1 MAYVGSDIGAIRA
14 SPARM
19 LRTLTRAVAFGAR
32 DRVFPRPVDD
42 AGEVPSRPGLITSAW
57 LTSAL
62 RNKVPNGVA
71 VESFTYSPLTSGTNV
86 RGQMSV
92 RYSSSDSGLPTSM
105 FVKSTPTILT
115 RLANS
120 VTMAEEA
127 AFYNDFRPRLGQL
140 EIPHGYH
147 SAVNSKTLR
156 SIHLIEDLV
165 DTKGATFPADPS
177 TVLTR
182 RQAEDAVDLLA
193 DVHRTFTG
201 HRTDA
206 LPTFTD
212 FWRRALGIADVAKA
226 VRAFQG
232 DDFCPPDLKVAGDR
246 LWQACVR
253 AIELHDEL
261 PVTLLHNDPHRGN
274 WYVTCEGRMG
284 LLDWQTVCIG
294 HWSRDLAYAI
304 PTLLTVHQRRDWE
317 RDLVHRYHRRAG
329 LSESLDEAWLRY
341 RQQLVGGLLF
351 WAPTLRP
358 PRGFPEM
365 QPRALAVELMTRITT
380 AMVDHGTLDALL
392 SPGREHCDHPP
403 SSL

>member
-1 MAYVGSDIGAIRA
+1 M
-14 SPARM
+14 
-19 LRTLTRAVAFGAR
+19 
-32 DRVFPRPVDD
+32 
-42 AGEVPSRPGLITSAW
+42 
-57 LTSAL
+57 TSAL

-147 SAVNSKTLR
+147 SAVDSKTLG

-284 LLDWQTVCIG
+284 LLDWQTVMYRTLVTG
-294 HWSRDLAYAI
+294 SRLRDTHVVDGAPTTRLGTRPGAPLPPTGGAVGVAGRSVAQVPATTGRRAAVLGSHPPATTRFSRDAATG
-304 PTLLTVHQRRDWE
+304 PGCRADDSNHRDG
-317 RDLVHRYHRRAG
+317 RPRNAGRA
-329 LSESLDEAWLRY
+329 
-341 RQQLVGGLLF
+341 
-351 WAPTLRP
+351 
-358 PRGFPEM
+358 
-365 QPRALAVELMTRITT
+365 ALAGQR
-380 AMVDHGTLDALL
+380 TL
-392 SPGREHCDHPP
+392 
-403 SSL
+403 